1 MTNNIQSPLCAGV
14 ISPNTL
20 VIHLSE
26 KKHRE
31 VNFSPVFRGLRYR
44 LSDDTDSGSERVVA
58 ATVEVHRVT
67 GETSLGGTSGNRPV
81 SVLLDLRLDVADGRT
96 HVADTEASASLTG
109 GERVTCREVIHDAA
123 LLSDGVAHCKLL
135 KDADGVVMRSGT
147 VRLFPSLDFSIRLL

>member
-96 HVADTEASASLTG
+96 H
-109 GERVTCREVIHDAA
+109 
-123 LLSDGVAHCKLL
+123 
-135 KDADGVVMRSGT
+135 
-147 VRLFPSLDFSIRLL
+147 